1 MQRLMKTAL
10 KLDTPT
16 QESTRLFSNIEFDGN
31 KLTHQSGSVL
41 GGTALI
47 AGTTIGAGILAL
59 PAVTLSSGVLPST
72 VLLIAIWLYTLIS
85 GLMIAEVTLNTMH
98 RVGRPNLG
106 LLFIVENTLGFLGAR
121 IAAAVYL
128 FLNYALLVAYIT
140 KGGEIL
146 VSAASVVCNVQN
158 VLPEWVG
165 ITTFTLLFGSMMYF
179 GREKIVEKLNN
190 VFVAIL
196 IASFVGILLLISTH
210 LQTAKLLY
218 HNWTA
223 VTPAVS
229 VMLVAMFYH
238 NIVPL
243 VVAQMEGDARK
254 IRSCIVIGSGI
265 PLVMFLAW
273 NAVILGSITPDIVQ
287 NISNGRTIFD
297 PLQIL
302 RSGSTGESLGA
313 LVSVFSEFATITSF
327 IGVVYSLLDFFKG
340 ISNVGNNQLSKS
352 QPLYLIILAPPMI
365 LGALNPSIFFT
376 ALDYS
381 GTFSVSVLA
390 GIIPALMIWKQRE
403 AHSHSNSI
411 NHQLAPGG
419 KMIFISMIV
428 IGFVFMWT

>member
-1 MQRLMKTAL
+1 MIKTVL

-31 KLTHQSGSVL
+31 KLTHQPGSVV

-47 AGTTIGAGILAL
+47 AGTIVGAGILGL
-59 PAVTLSSGVLPST
+59 PAVTLSSGVVPST
-72 VLLIAIWLYTLIS
+72 VLLIALWLYTLIS
-85 GLMIAEVTLNTMH
+85 GLMMAEVTLNTM
-98 RVGRPNLG
+98 RLVGRPNLG

-121 IAAAVYL
+121 IAAAAYL
-128 FLNYALLVAYIT
+128 FLGYALLVAYIT
-140 KGGEIL
+140 RGGEIL
-146 VSAASVVCNVQN
+146 ASAASVAWNVEN

-165 ITTFTLLFGSMMYF
+165 IITFTLLFGGMMYF
-179 GREKIVEKLNN
+179 GREQVVEKLNN

-196 IASFVGILLLISTH
+196 IASFLGILLLISTH
-210 LQTAKLLY
+210 LQTAQFLY
-218 HNWTA
+218 QDWTA
-223 VTPAVS
+223 ITPAVS
-229 VMLVAMFYH
+229 VVLVAMFFH

-243 VVAQMEGDARK
+243 VVAKMEGDARK
-254 IRSCIVIGSGI
+254 IRTCIVIGSGI
-265 PLVMFLAW
+265 PLLMFLAW

-302 RSGSTGESLGA
+302 GSGSSGELLGV
-313 LVSVFSEFATITSF
+313 LISVFSEFAIITSF
-327 IGVVYSLLDFFKG
+327 IGVAYSLLDFFKG
-340 ISNVGNNQLSKS
+340 IFNVGNNELSKS
-352 QPLYLIILAPPMI
+352 QSLYLIIFAPPMI
-365 LGALNPSIFFT
+365 VGALNPSIFFT

-411 NHQLAPGG
+411 NQQLVPGG
-419 KMIFISMIV
+419 KVIFMAMAV
-428 IGFVFMWT
+428 IGFLFMWS